1 MPIKKAVQNIYEK
14 NKSKFDEIDQ
24 EREAQEKRRQEYID
38 KWNKTTGVMNPGEQK
53 FAQVPTIL
61 ETTPQGLTQ
70 LGAFQEQRKSEQ
82 EEANKNISILG
93 APFVGV
99 NKLQDKQAAAFSPVS
114 EPNVLPLA
122 QDIYKYKTEL
132 GDKLSGDIGSV
143 TSMFVNTDDFGEGV
157 FNGKSGDLSD
167 EAKML
172 ANKIWASKKFDPSA
186 KDESIKEAVKYMLGD
201 QYMDKI
207 NQASTFNL
215 LAENKDIYG
224 AGGNQTFIANSF
236 WNGFSKGTGTMVRG
250 ISELPDLA
258 LAGAKYLQGDKKA
271 ASDIFNAS
279 AETISRPF
287 FGSKTGDILET
298 TPSKETQDILNK
310 YGVFRTMN
318 ATASSLGAMAP
329 ALIATYLTGG
339 ASNAALAA
347 GARATAGGVIDA
359 AALEGA
365 EAVGARVASGI
376 ATEAAGGY
384 AVTELGAMPALV
396 NNTSKLVNLSGKI
409 GAFAA
414 EKLPSFIASKAK
426 DAALTTLTFGGIQLD
441 GDYQEGLNKG
451 LSGEDLA
458 AYTLK
463 RTATSL
469 AIEAISVPFIP
480 ARWIPEGNIVKNILN
495 GEKKQWTKAAFE
507 LGEGFF
513 GEGAEEVL
521 DKMKND
527 YFDSQMEKADYQ
539 KQLELYNSGQLQQ
552 PPNPP
557 KDYSAWKSFGSTA
570 EDFLV
575 GGISGMLFKAGP
587 AINVLNAPT
596 QGNALYKATQDI
608 QSFNNKVDKMLGE
621 GKLDQD
627 QAKSLKGFVATIQ
640 PHVEDAKNKKLE
652 GVRATQWAIES
663 AKLNEA
669 ASLMTKPSWIDT
681 ASEEDK
687 QEVTNMAYAA
697 SANMKMIEKG
707 HWLKDK
713 AVSSDQINE
722 ISQFET
728 PANLYTE
735 DQRNFISDVGL
746 FETKTID
753 LKSGN
758 TVAPKLEDGTF
769 DNTIPQLAQQIKD
782 GSLVFENTTGLPPV
796 LDDSGKV
803 IDGKKRMAKALAD
816 GVTKMDVLVPVSQ
829 EKIVEQLTDGLNN
842 GVAVT
847 LNTDS
852 IKQYDPETQRTVK
865 DISAQFIQLSQIELD
880 KAKEEDRTAAELKG
894 TAFEA
899 PSNVSQ
905 VTRPWYW
912 AINQLMQ
919 AGISENEIPKIV
931 AAMVGNNVSEGAIK
945 SFMNT
950 NKKTF
955 SKPNIAKVKTKKEAT
970 IATQAQ
976 VSTAVGVADQI
987 RDLTNK
993 LDEGG
998 LSKSEAREVKRQITD
1013 LKKSDKISNFTKIV
1027 NELESKGIAQRLDK
1041 NCP

>member
-38 KWNKTTGVMNPGEQK
+38 KWNKTTGVMNPGEPQ
-53 FAQVPTIL
+53 FAQVPIVL
-61 ETTPQGLTQ
+61 QPTPTGFSQ
-70 LGAFQEQRKSEQ
+70 LGSFQEQRKKDQ
-82 EEANKNISILG
+82 DEANRNISILG
-93 APFVGV
+93 APIVGV
-99 NKLQDKQAAAFSPVS
+99 NKLPKPTDAFSPFEEGNIS
-114 EPNVLPLA
+114 PIA
-122 QDIYKYKTEL
+122 QDIYKYKN
-132 GDKLSGDIGSV
+132 KLNDMLSSDIGSI
-143 TSMFVNTDDFGEGV
+143 TSAWVSPDDFGEGV
-157 FNGKSGDLSD
+157 FSGKSGDLSD

-172 ANKIWASKKFDPSA
+172 ANKIWASKKYDPST
-186 KDESIKEAVKYMLGD
+186 KEESIKEAVKYMLGS
-201 QYMDKI
+201 QYMDKV
-207 NQASTFNL
+207 NQASAFNL

-236 WNGFSKGTGTMVRG
+236 WNAFSKGAGSMVRG
-250 ISELPDLA
+250 AYELPDLA

-271 ASDIFNAS
+271 AADIFNAS
-279 AETISRPF
+279 AENISRPF
-287 FGSKTGDILET
+287 FGSKTGDIMET
-298 TPSKETQDILNK
+298 SPSKETADILDK
-310 YGVFRTMN
+310 YSVFKTIN
-318 ATASSLGAMAP
+318 TTATAIGAMAP
-329 ALIATYLTGG
+329 AIIGAALTGA

-347 GARATAGGVIDA
+347 GARATAGGVVDVV
-359 AALEGA
+359 ALQGA
-365 EAVGARVASGI
+365 EAVGARVASGL
-376 ATEAAGGY
+376 ASEAAGGY
-384 AVTELGAMPALV
+384 AVTELGAMPALI
-396 NNTSKLVNLSGKI
+396 NNTSKLVSLTGKI

-414 EKLPSFIASKAK
+414 EKLPSFVATKAK

-480 ARWIPEGNIVKNILN
+480 SRWVGEGNIVKNILN

-527 YFDSQMEKADYQ
+527 YFDSQMEKAEYQ
-539 KQLELYNSGQLQQ
+539 KQLELYKNGQLAT
-552 PPNPP
+552 PPVPP
-557 KDYSAWKSFGSTA
+557 KEFDAWKSFGSSA

-596 QGNALYKATQDI
+596 QGNALYRATQNI
-608 QSFNNKVDKMLGE
+608 QAFNSKVDKMLSQ
-621 GKLDQD
+621 GKLDSD
-627 QAKSLKGFVATIQ
+627 QAESLKGFVATIQ
-640 PHVEDAKNKKLE
+640 PHVKAAENKKLE
-652 GVRATQWAIES
+652 GISAAQWAIES

-669 ASLMTKPSWIDT
+669 ASLMTNPAWTAT
-681 ASEEDK
+681 ASTEDK
-687 QEVTNMAYAA
+687 ENVTNMAFSA
-697 SANMKMIEKG
+697 SNNMKMIEKG
-707 HWLKDK
+707 YWLKDK
-713 AVSSDQINE
+713 AVSSDQINI

-728 PANLYTE
+728 PANMYTDE
-735 DQRNFISDVGL
+735 QRDTIARIGL

-758 TVAPKLEDGTF
+758 TVAPKMPDGSF
-769 DNTIPQLAQQIKD
+769 DNTIPQMAQQIREGKM
-782 GSLVFENTTGLPPV
+782 VFENTTGLPPV
-796 LDDSGKV
+796 LDNAGNV

-816 GVTKMDVLVPVSQ
+816 GATQMDVLVPVPQ
-829 EKIVEQLTDGLNN
+829 AKIEQQLTDALNN
-842 GVAVT
+842 GVGVS
-847 LNTDS
+847 LNTNA
-852 IKQYDPETQRTVK
+852 IKQYDPETQRLIK
-865 DISAQFIQLSQIELD
+865 DISSQFIQLSQSEIE
-880 KAKEEDRTAAELKG
+880 KAAAEDRAAAEFKG

-899 PSNVSQ
+899 PQSVSQ

-919 AGISENEIPKIV
+919 AGIQENEIPKIV
-931 AAMVGNNVSEGAIK
+931 AAMVGNNASEGAIK
-945 SFMNT
+945 SFMET
-950 NKKTF
+950 NKATF
-955 SKPNIAKVKTKKEAT
+955 AKPTRT
-970 IATQAQ
+970 ATQATTDAAAQ
-976 VSTAVGVADQI
+976 TAPVATAVSVADQI
-987 RDLTNK
+987 RDLSNQ
-993 LDEGG
+993 LEQGG
-998 LSKSEAREVKRQITD
+998 LSKSEAREIKRKITE

-1027 NELESKGIAQRLDK
+1027 NELESKGVAQRLDK